1 MRFEITPYDDH
12 GSATAPDLVDL
23 PTLRDLLAEA
33 VTTGQR
39 LHIRPRP
46 RTTRPTSPEQE
57 NQP

>member
-12 GSATAPDLVDL
+12 GTATGPDLVDL

-33 VTTGQR
+33 ATSGRR
-39 LHIRPRP
+39 LHIRPLP
-46 RTTRPTSPEQE
+46 QATRSAYPEQE